1 MTNEGD
7 SVLGNFIFALAKVLD
22 LAISLYV
29 IVIIIRAMLSW
40 FNPNPHSPGI
50 QFLTRITDPVL
61 ERIRRLLPLGAGVG
75 LDLSPIIAIFGL
87 LFIKYFLVASLYDL
101 SASLK

>member
-1 MTNEGD
+1 M
-7 SVLGNFIFALAKVLD
+7 LGNLTFALAKVLD

-29 IVIIIRAMLSW
+29 IAIIIRAVLSW
-40 FNPNPHSPGI
+40 FSPNPHSPGV
-50 QFLTRITDPVL
+50 QFLYRITDPVL
-61 ERIRRLLPLGAGVG
+61 ERIRRKLPLGRGVG

-87 LFIKYFLVASLYDL
+87 LFIHYFLVASLYDI

>member
-1 MTNEGD
+1 M
-7 SVLGNFIFALAKVLD
+7 LGNFIFALAKVLD

-29 IVIIIRAMLSW
+29 IAIIIRAILSW
-40 FNPNPHSPGI
+40 FSPNPNSPGV
-50 QFLTRITDPVL
+50 QFLYRITDPVL
-61 ERIRRLLPLGAGVG
+61 ERIRRKLPWGQGVG

-87 LFIKYFLVASLYDL
+87 LFIQYFLVASLYDL